1 VPSGEQRRALGERKE
16 RRPHPASPEAA
27 ELAGRAADAGLV
39 AGQRRLNP
47 LETPV
52 MFCVRV
58 PASLR
63 QRVKLAALRSGR
75 TVQEFATDA
84 LQSVCR
90 DHESRPCVPPG
101 RMYAYMHAG
110 LCLEGLIAKGLQE

>member
-27 ELAGRAADAGLV
+27 EFAGRGADEGRV
-39 AGQRRLNP
+39 VDQHRLNP

-75 TVQEFATDA
+75 TVQELATDA
-84 LQSVCR
+84 LEAACR
-90 DHESRPCVPPG
+90 THDT
-101 RMYAYMHAG
+101 
-110 LCLEGLIAKGLQE
+110 

>member
-1 VPSGEQRRALGERKE
+1 VPSGEQRSALGQRKE

-27 ELAGRAADAGLV
+27 ELAGRATDERG
-39 AGQRRLNP
+39 GTPQRRLNP

-52 MFCVRV
+52 MFCVRI

-75 TVQEFATDA
+75 TVQELATDA
-84 LQSVCR
+84 L
-90 DHESRPCVPPG
+90 EAASRT
-101 RMYAYMHAG
+101 HDT
-110 LCLEGLIAKGLQE
+110 

>member
-1 VPSGEQRRALGERKE
+1 VPSGEHRRALGQRKE

-27 ELAGRAADAGLV
+27 ELSGRAADEKGVTAP
-39 AGQRRLNP
+39 QRLDA

-75 TVQEFATDA
+75 TVQELAADAFEAT
-84 LQSVCR
+84 CR
-90 DHESRPCVPPG
+90 THDT
-101 RMYAYMHAG
+101 
-110 LCLEGLIAKGLQE
+110 

>member
-1 VPSGEQRRALGERKE
+1 VPSGEQRRALGQRKE

-27 ELAGRAADAGLV
+27 EAAGRAADERGVTA
-39 AGQRRLNP
+39 RPRLNP
-47 LETPV
+47 LEIPV

-75 TVQEFATDA
+75 TVQELATDA
-84 LQSVCR
+84 LEAACR
-90 DHESRPCVPPG
+90 THDT
-101 RMYAYMHAG
+101 
-110 LCLEGLIAKGLQE
+110 

>member
-1 VPSGEQRRALGERKE
+1 MPSGDQRCALGERKE

-27 ELAGRAADAGLV
+27 ELAGRAADEGRA
-39 AGQRRLNP
+39 ADQYRLNP

-63 QRVKLAALRSGR
+63 KRVKLAVLGSGR
-75 TVQEFATDA
+75 TVQEFATEA
-84 LQSVCR
+84 LQSACR
-90 DHESRPCVPPG
+90 HHDD
-101 RMYAYMHAG
+101 
-110 LCLEGLIAKGLQE
+110 

>member
-1 VPSGEQRRALGERKE
+1 VPSAEQRRALGQRKE

-27 ELAGRAADAGLV
+27 ELAGRAADERGVTA
-39 AGQRRLNP
+39 QQRLNP
-47 LETPV
+47 LGTPV

-75 TVQEFATDA
+75 TVQELATDA
-84 LQSVCR
+84 LEAACR
-90 DHESRPCVPPG
+90 THDT
-101 RMYAYMHAG
+101 
-110 LCLEGLIAKGLQE
+110 